1 MRKEADTRAP
11 RPRELR
17 DFGLLLG
24 ALFAAVFGVI
34 PILRHRPTH
43 PWPWALAAALWIVAL
58 AWPRGL
64 TFIYRGWTRLGQLL
78 GWFNKRVILTV
89 LYALIIVPTGVAMRL
104 FRRDRMGR
112 RFEPARKSYR
122 VAARN
127 RAEKDMEKPF

>member
-1 MRKEADTRAP
+1 MRLEADTRAP

-24 ALFAAVFGVI
+24 ALFAAIFGVI
-34 PILRHRPTH
+34 PMLRHRQAP

-64 TFIYRGWTRLGQLL
+64 TFIYRGWTRLGQFL
-78 GWFNKRVILTV
+78 GWLNTRVILTV
-89 LYALIIVPTGVAMRL
+89 LYALIIVPIGVAMRL
-104 FRRDRMGR
+104 FRRDRLGR
-112 RFEPARKSYR
+112 RFEPARESYR
-122 VAARN
+122 VAARS